1 MIKTLEFLWDRMP
14 THRGFYFHFA
24 NVKTGERIWDS
35 EVSSIDTALLLC
47 GVLTCRQ
54 HFTQR
59 EIVRLANDIY
69 TRVEWS
75 WLSEDTSLIS
85 QGWSPEGGFL
95 PYRWDLYSEL
105 MMIYLL
111 GMGSLS
117 HPLPP
122 GTWEAWK
129 RQTFDFAGLR
139 YVGSFAPLF
148 VNQYSQAW
156 FDFRGKRDRY
166 ADYFLNSI
174 VATEVHR
181 LFCLQLAKE
190 FPDYSIDLWG
200 ITASDSKNGYVV
212 WGGPPEMGPVDG
224 TVVPCA
230 SGGSLAFLP
239 TATLRVL
246 RNIRAHYPQA
256 WSKYGFV
263 DAFNPLTNGTTT
275 MSSESILE
283 SQW

>member
-1 MIKTLEFLWDRMP
+1 MP

-24 NVKTGERIWDS
+24 NVKTGERLWDS

-59 EIVRLANDIY
+59 EIARLANDIY

-85 QGWSPEGGFL
+85 EGWSPEGGFL

-111 GMGSLS
+111 GMGSCLTLCLRV
-117 HPLPP
+117 H
-122 GTWEAWK
+122 G
-129 RQTFDFAGLR
+129 RGLETANVR
-139 YVGSFAPLF
+139 FRRITIVGSFAPLF

-181 LFCLQLAKE
+181 LFCLQLTKE

-239 TATLRVL
+239 TATLGAAQHQGPL
-246 RNIRAHYPQA
+246 SAGLEQIR
-256 WSKYGFV
+256 
-263 DAFNPLTNGTTT
+263 
-275 MSSESILE
+275 ICRCI
-283 SQW
+283 